1 MTEKIDAVIINVI
14 IIYKCSLDMLL
25 ITLLSIVF
33 NSTVIVIMKLTSN
46 SIQMLLVSSSGVS
59 RSSDGLNCDV
69 DLTAVSSRWTSA
81 FIVVP
86 VQSGKKYQQIPL
98 GFSKQ

>member
-1 MTEKIDAVIINVI
+1 MTEKIDAVI

-46 SIQMLLVSSSGVS
+46 SIRMLLVSSRATSGVS

-81 FIVVP
+81 FIVVL
-86 VQSGKKYQQIPL
+86 VQSGKKYQQIPF